1 MEADGRLVLVPDYGD
16 SDDDLSRDAV
26 QTGFTVLLEIW
37 HSALEELG
45 GEVTPLQL
53 RVLLIV
59 SRARRVSLGRLADAL
74 GASVPATNRIC
85 TRMEAAGLVAQGRG
99 AARGGIP
106 MIVLT
111 ASGRRLVTRI
121 QAQRGAVLDHVLES
135 LTPAGRAALASAL
148 TELAAS

>member
-1 MEADGRLVLVPDYGD
+1 MEADGRLQLVPDYDD
-16 SDDDLSRDAV
+16 SEDDLSRDAV
-26 QTGFTVLLEIW
+26 ETGFTVLLEIW

-45 GEVTPLQL
+45 GEVAPL

-85 TRMEAAGLVAQGRG
+85 ARMEAAGLVGRGRG
-99 AARGGIP
+99 AAQGRVPTI
-106 MIVLT
+106 ILT
-111 ASGRRLVTRI
+111 ASGRRLVTQV
-121 QAQRGAVLDHVLES
+121 QAQRRAVLDHVLES

>member
-1 MEADGRLVLVPDYGD
+1 MEADGRLELVPDYDD
-16 SDDDLSRDAV
+16 SEDDLSRDAV
-26 QTGFTVLLEIW
+26 ETGFTVLLEIW

-45 GEVTPLQL
+45 GEVAPLQL

-85 TRMEAAGLVAQGRG
+85 ARMEAAGLVGRGRG
-99 AARGGIP
+99 AAQGGVPTI
-106 MIVLT
+106 ILT
-111 ASGRRLVTRI
+111 ASGRRLVT
-121 QAQRGAVLDHVLES
+121 QVMAQRRAVLDHVLES

>member
-1 MEADGRLVLVPDYGD
+1 MVMDGIRRLEAVPGHGE
-16 SDDDLSRDAV
+16 SDVARDAV
-26 QTGFTVLLEIW
+26 ETGFTVLLEIW

-45 GEVTPLQL
+45 GEVAPLQL

-85 TRMEAAGLVAQGRG
+85 ARMEAAGLVGRGRG
-99 AARGGIP
+99 AAQGGVPTI
-106 MIVLT
+106 ILT
-111 ASGRRLVTRI
+111 ASGRRLVT
-121 QAQRGAVLDHVLES
+121 QVMAQRRAVLDHVLES

-148 TELAAS
+148 TALAAS